1 MAQAAVSDGEF
12 LDLVPRLKDG
22 LTAAEVDA
30 GGGQVAE
37 ALKVAAGVE
46 VIDEAG
52 DGSLELAGQEVVLQ
66 QDAVLQGPAV
76 R

>member
-22 LTAAEVDA
+22 LTAAAVDVC
-30 GGGQVAE
+30 GGQVAE
-37 ALKVAAGVE
+37 ALMVAAVVV

-52 DGSLELAGQEVVLQ
+52 DGSLELAGQE
-66 QDAVLQGPAV
+66 
-76 R
+76 